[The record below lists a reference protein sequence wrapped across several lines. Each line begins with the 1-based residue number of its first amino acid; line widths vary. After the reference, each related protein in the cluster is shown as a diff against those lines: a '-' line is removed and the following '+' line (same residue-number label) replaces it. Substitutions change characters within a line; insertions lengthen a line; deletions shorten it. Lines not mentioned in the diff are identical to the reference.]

1 MPRANILVVDD
12 DPGIQKVVKKYLD
25 EDGYA
30 VTSAL
35 SAKEAHEKMGRHHYD
50 IVLLDMILPDGDGL
64 GLINDFRSRSKTP
77 IIIVSGKTDATDR
90 VVGLEMGADDYL
102 TKPFHMRELSARIKS
117 VLRRAAPVADVS
129 GRPSQGQAVNGGKII
144 HFNNWKMDCAR
155 YEVVSETGEPVS
167 LTSGEFKLL
176 QALLNA
182 PNRVLSREQLFEITR
197 GVDYDS
203 YDRAVDIQIGRL
215 RKKLHDDPNAPTLIK
230 TVRGV
235 GYMFIGDV
243 KVQQIA

>member
-12 DPGIQKVVKKYLD
+12 DPDIQKVVKKYLD

-35 SAKEAHEKMGRHHYD
+35 TAREAHEEMERHNYD

-64 GLINDFRSRSKTP
+64 GLITEFRRRSKTP
-77 IIIVSGKTDATDR
+77 IIVVSGKTDATDR

-117 VLRRAAPVADVS
+117 VLRRTSPEAEPEE
-129 GRPSQGQAVNGGKII
+129 QGGKII
-144 HFNNWKMDCAR
+144 YFNGWKMDCSK
-155 YEVVSETGEPVS
+155 YEVESESGEPIS

-182 PNRVLSREQLFEITR
+182 PNRVLSREQLFETTR

-215 RKKLHDDPNAPTLIK
+215 RKKLNDDPGSPRLIK

-235 GYMFIGDV
+235 GYMFIGNV
-243 KVQQIA
+243 KVRKDG